1 MCYLIPCSRIHL
13 SFQITL
19 VDYNLF
25 DILDDFLVLSSDCL
39 KEFPLLL
46 AFHTRM
52 ANRPKLKAF
61 RDTEEF
67 KKMPVNGNGKQ

>member
-1 MCYLIPCSRIHL
+1 MPYL

-19 VDYNLF
+19 VDYTVF
-25 DILDDFLVLSSDCL
+25 DMLDDLLILSSDCL
-39 KEFPLLL
+39 KEFPLLQ

-52 ANRPKLKAF
+52 ANRPKLKAY

-67 KKMPVNGNGKQ
+67 TKLPVNGNDKQ